1 MVSIRLARSDD
12 LPAIQNANLQ
22 CLPENYQLKYYIYH
36 LLFWP
41 QLTYVAEDLDGS
53 IVGYVLAKLY
63 VGASTPPGIT
73 LLRAALFSP
82 ALFSPRFIAR
92 NLRSSVCLAL

>member
-1 MVSIRLARSDD
+1 MVSIRLARSED

-63 VGASTPPGIT
+63 VTCEPRLCSARVPLPLGI
-73 LLRAALFSP
+73 A
-82 ALFSPRFIAR
+82 IW
-92 NLRSSVCLAL
+92 V